1 MRRRIFP
8 GLHLMGSVLLV
19 GALLTLSSAQAVP
32 AMPGSPGETATDAG
46 PPPDFGSPEMAAAG
60 RQVFE
65 RNNCI
70 QCHGAG
76 GLGGVR
82 LVGNSLTPM
91 EAYQTISRGRIRG
104 AMRMPMWQGV
114 LTEQELWEVA
124 SYVISLQ
131 AQ

>member
-1 MRRRIFP
+1 MNT
-8 GLHLMGSVLLV
+8 LSVLSQRIPAVILSL
-19 GALLTLSSAQAVP
+19 GLLLALPSAI
-32 AMPGSPGETATDAG
+32 AMPVMQNGPGAAADASV
-46 PPPDFGSPEMAAAG
+46 PPPDFGSPAQVAAG

-82 LVGNSLTPM
+82 LAGNQLTPM
-91 EAYQTISRGRIRG
+91 EAYQTIAQGRIRG

-114 LTEQELWEVA
+114 LSEQEIWQVA
-124 SYVISLQ
+124 GYVISLQ
-131 AQ
+131 AP